1 MSFDIYIEEG
11 KKALEALWK
20 YREVAEKVKEAARKI
35 ASDAKVYVFGSALT
49 GRYTAASDIDIL
61 IVADIGKEEV
71 ALLKAEIYKTV
82 DAPVEIHVATQ
93 EQFEKWYKRFID
105 RLEEI

>member
-11 KKALEALWK
+11 ERALEAVRK

-35 ASDAKVYVFGSALT
+35 AGDAKVYVFGSVLT
-49 GRYTAASDIDIL
+49 SRYTAARDIDIL
-61 IVADIGKEEV
+61 IVADIGKEE
-71 ALLKAEIYKTV
+71 APHLKAEIYKAV
-82 DAPVEIHVATQ
+82 DAPVEVNIATP
-93 EQFEKWYKRFID
+93 EQFEKLYRRFID

>member
-11 KKALEALWK
+11 KKALEALRK

-35 ASDAKVYVFGSALT
+35 AGDAKVYVFGSVLT

-61 IVADIGKEEV
+61 VVANIGKEE
-71 ALLKAEIYKTV
+71 ATLLKAEIYKTV

-93 EQFEKWYKRFID
+93 EQFERWYKHFID
-105 RLEEI
+105 KIEEI

>member
-11 KKALEALWK
+11 EKALEALRK

-35 ASDAKVYVFGSALT
+35 VGDAKVYVFGSALT

-61 IVADIGKEEV
+61 IVADIGKEETT
-71 ALLKAEIYKTV
+71 LLKAEIYKTV

-93 EQFEKWYKRFID
+93 EQFERWYKRYIN

>member
-11 KKALEALWK
+11 KKALEALRK

-35 ASDAKVYVFGSALT
+35 ADNAKVYVFGSAPT
-49 GRYTAASDIDIL
+49 GQYTAASDIDIL
-61 IVADIGKEEV
+61 IVADVGKEE
-71 ALLKAEIYKTV
+71 ATLLKAELYKTV

-93 EQFEKWYKRFID
+93 EQFERWYKRFID
-105 RLEEI
+105 KIEEI

>member
-11 KKALEALWK
+11 KKALEALRK

-35 ASDAKVYVFGSALT
+35 AGDAKVYVFGSALT
-49 GRYTAASDIDIL
+49 GQYTGASDIDIL
-61 IVADIGKEEV
+61 IVADMGKEE
-71 ALLKAEIYKTV
+71 ATLLKAEIYKAV
-82 DAPVEIHVATQ
+82 DAPVEVHIATP
-93 EQFEKWYKRFID
+93 EQFEKWYRRFID